1 MAAEMQKIATFEG
14 VREDI
19 VVVNNSGRGSRNQ
32 GESLEQLRGP
42 GLKAANIK
50 DKLSSNAQFV

>member
-1 MAAEMQKIATFEG
+1 MQKIATFEG

-50 DKLSSNAQFV
+50 DKLRSNAQFV